1 MNQITTEKEGND
13 GQFEAEV
20 EMAYPTIKQGW
31 GIIGLFILIAIGYGI
46 PMGVLLVLEVDIYG
60 DLLSLLN
67 YIVPIVVLI
76 LITRIWWR
84 KNPRNKGI
92 LILNTFPIVILP
104 VVVIMILAFL
114 LVNIEITSWVPMPE
128 WLLEIFKDAV
138 KPNIWGFLTVAV
150 AAPILEEVL
159 MRGIVLDGLLR
170 NYSPWKAIVWSAVLF
185 GALHLNPWQFVVGLL
200 MGCAL
205 GYLYWKTKSLYL
217 CIFIHFVNNSIGFY
231 LMISYPD
238 MSNLSDLYELG
249 TMARVFIFLFAAF
262 VIWQS
267 YRFFEAYFYK
277 QTSKSNLL

>member
-1 MNQITTEKEGND
+1 MNQIKTETEVD
-13 GQFEAEV
+13 EGQFEP

-31 GIIGLFILIAIGYGI
+31 GIIGLFILVAICYGI
-46 PMGVLLVLEVDIYG
+46 PMGVLQIMEVDIYG

-67 YIVPIVVLI
+67 YLLPIVILI
-76 LITRIWWR
+76 LITRSWWR

-92 LILNTFPIVILP
+92 LTLNTFPIVILP
-104 VVVIMILAFL
+104 VVVIMTLAFL
-114 LVNIEITSWVPMPE
+114 LVNIEITSWVSMPE
-128 WLLEIFKDAV
+128 WLLEMFKDAV

-150 AAPILEEVL
+150 AAPIFEEIL

-170 NYSPWKAIVWSAVLF
+170 NYKPWKAILWSSVFF
-185 GALHLNPWQFVVGLL
+185 GVLHLNPWQFVVGLL

-231 LMISYPD
+231 LMMYYPD
-238 MSNLSDLYELG
+238 MSNISDLYEVG
-249 TMARVFIFLFAAF
+249 VMARIFIFALAVL

-267 YRFFEAYFYK
+267 YRYFEVYFNK
-277 QTSKSNLL
+277 QTGEEI